1 MPNLTSQLIVR
12 LIDGVSGPAKAAA
25 ASLRGVG
32 AAAKGINL
40 SGMQANLSGAI
51 AANNRALDAT
61 RGRLV
66 DAAAGFLTLKAALGA
81 PINAAMA
88 FETLLEDLGQK
99 ADLSGAPLTAL
110 GRQIRDMGRATNL
123 GAMDMGK
130 AIDAMVGLGLGA
142 NDALAIGPAVAKVA
156 VAYRAAAEDV
166 GKAGVAA
173 LQNLKVSAD
182 QMMAAFDVMAKS
194 GKEGAF
200 ELRDMAQYF
209 PSLAAQA
216 QNLGIVGVKGVAD
229 LAAALQITRRGAGDA
244 AEAATNLRN
253 VLQKVESPATWKN
266 FKKFGIDIT
275 KELAK
280 GAKAG
285 VSPIETIALATQ
297 RAMKKGAKL
306 SDLFEDAQVQLG
318 LLALM
323 QNLEEYRRIRAEAL
337 KATGMVEEDFA
348 RRTKTAASATAR
360 FKASVENLNIALGS
374 ALLPALTQITDALG
388 PYANKIADVAEAHP
402 AAARGIVGIAAG
414 LMGLRVVSI
423 AARYAFLLM
432 KGGLLQV
439 AKGALLV
446 AAPFARMAKAA
457 AGAVALQRTLGAM
470 SGLRLGFFGT
480 IATALRGMVSALPL
494 IGGVLA
500 GITAPVAAG
509 IAAVVAVVAGGALL
523 LWKHWDRVAAIFRGV
538 GRRIGEA
545 LGPMVEPVR
554 VRIQP
559 LLDWIGSLGAWVG
572 EKLNGIW
579 TAISSWLSPE
589 KLGADQ
595 KAAWEAVGYQWMDG
609 LISAVKSKLDELV
622 AWFAALPGRIMSA
635 IGSIDISSRIR
646 MPSLGGLLGGG
657 GGGSSATD
665 PMGNA
670 TGGTPPVAG
679 ARAAGGPVSRG
690 RRYLVGERG
699 PELFT
704 PGASGAITPNH
715 ALGGSGAVNVTVN
728 MAVHAGGI
736 TNVDELLRR
745 GAARLGDEVR
755 SALRGVQTD
764 YGVA

>member
-12 LIDGVSGPAKAAA
+12 LIDGVSGPAKGAAA
-25 ASLRGVG
+25 ALRGIG
-32 AAAKGINL
+32 AAAKSINL
-40 SGMQANLSGAI
+40 AGAQAGLASRI
-51 AANNRALDAT
+51 DANNRALDAT
-61 RGRLV
+61 RGKLL
-66 DAAAGFLTLKAALGA
+66 DAVAGFYTLRAALGA
-81 PINAAMA
+81 PISAAMN
-88 FETLLEDLGQK
+88 FETLMEDLGQK

-123 GAMDMGK
+123 GAMEMGR

-173 LQNLKVSAD
+173 LQNLKVPAD
-182 QMMAAFDVMAKS
+182 QMMAAFDAMAKS

-253 VLQKVESPATWKN
+253 VMQKIESPATRKK
-266 FKKFGIDIT
+266 FKGFGIDIS
-275 KELAK
+275 KELAE
-280 GAKAG
+280 GAKKG
-285 VSPIETIALATQ
+285 ISPIEAIALATQ

-318 LLALM
+318 ILALM

-337 KATGMVEEDFA
+337 NATGMVEEDFA

-423 AARYAFLLM
+423 AARYGFLLM

-446 AAPFARMAKAA
+446 AAPFSKMAKAA
-457 AGAVALQRTLGAM
+457 GGAIALQRALAAMNGVKLG
-470 SGLRLGFFGT
+470 LFGT
-480 IATALRGMVSALPL
+480 IATGLRGMVTALPL
-494 IGGVLA
+494 IGGALA

-509 IAAVVAVVAGGALL
+509 ITAVVAVIGGGVVLIY
-523 LWKHWDRVAAIFRGV
+523 KYWDRIASVFRGV
-538 GRRIGEA
+538 GRRLGEA
-545 LGPMVEPVR
+545 LGPVVEPIR
-554 VRIQP
+554 ARIQP
-559 LLDWIGSLGAWVG
+559 LLDWIGSLGSWIG
-572 EKLNGIW
+572 EKLGGVW

-589 KLGADQ
+589 RLGAEG
-595 KAAWEAVGYQWMDG
+595 KAAWEAAGYAWMDA
-609 LISAVKSKLDELV
+609 LIGAVKSKLDELV
-622 AWFAALPGRIMSA
+622 SWFAGLPARIMAVLGTIDIGSLIRIPSMGEIVGRIT
-635 IGSIDISSRIR
+635 
-646 MPSLGGLLGGG
+646 
-657 GGGSSATD
+657 GGGSAAPAT
-665 PMGNA
+665 PA
-670 TGGTPPVAG
+670 APPVDG
-679 ARAAGGPVSRG
+679 ARARGGPVTGG
-690 RRYLVGERG
+690 RSYIVGERG

-704 PGASGAITPNH
+704 PGRSGGITPNH
-715 ALGGSGAVNVTVN
+715 ALGGGPVNVTVN
-728 MAVHAGGI
+728 MSVHAGGI

-755 SALRGVQTD
+755 SALRGLQAD
-764 YGVA
+764 FGVA